1 MKLPLFKV
9 LHSVWEDSQLSPHN
23 YCAEMEK
30 WYFVI
35 ITLCYCCLPATAIQS
50 THRLALPIFSEVLPV
65 ADPEP
70 VVTSSSSSYAATKTV
85 IPQTTIATSS
95 TTGSFLLLTLPSL
108 KSTARATYEITAQ
121 WLPPL
126 RKTTRS
132 WKSTRLP
139 FGNRT
144 ALLKKI
150 TVLPAARFT
159 LPPALPSFTGTASE
173 MGTLFNPIPAADSVL
188 PKMSAY
194 EADATTQ
201 PADDYPPV
209 LSVVQTTAAVLT
221 DAGEFYV
228 RDLGVVVASY
238 V

>member
-1 MKLPLFKV
+1 MV
-9 LHSVWEDSQLSPHN
+9 
-23 YCAEMEK
+23 K
-30 WYFVI
+30 WCFVI
-35 ITLCYCCLPATAIQS
+35 VTLCYCCLPATAIQS
-50 THRLALPIFSEVLPV
+50 TRRLALPIFSEVLPV

-70 VVTSSSSSYAATKTV
+70 VVTNSSSYAATKTV
-85 IPQTTIATSS
+85 IPQTTIATPS

-108 KSTARATYEITAQ
+108 KSTARAPYETTAQ
-121 WLPPL
+121 WLPPI

-139 FGNRT
+139 LGNRT
-144 ALLKKI
+144 APRKKI

-159 LPPALPSFTGTASE
+159 LPPALPSFTGTTSE
-173 MGTLFNPIPAADSVL
+173 MGTVFNPIPAADSAL

-201 PADDYPPV
+201 TADDYPPV
-209 LSVVQTTAAVLT
+209 LAVVQTTSAVLT
-221 DAGEFYV
+221 AAGEFSV

>member
-1 MKLPLFKV
+1 MV
-9 LHSVWEDSQLSPHN
+9 NW
-23 YCAEMEK
+23 C
-30 WYFVI
+30 FVI
-35 ITLCYCCLPATAIQS
+35 VTLCFCCLPATAIQS
-50 THRLALPIFSEVLPV
+50 TRRLALPIFSEVLPV

-70 VVTSSSSSYAATKTV
+70 VVTNSSSSYAATKTV
-85 IPQTTIATSS
+85 IPQTTIATLP

-108 KSTARATYEITAQ
+108 KSTVRATYETTAQ
-121 WLPPL
+121 WLPPP

-139 FGNRT
+139 LGNRT
-144 ALLKKI
+144 APRKKI

-173 MGTLFNPIPAADSVL
+173 MGTVFNPIPAADSAL
-188 PKMSAY
+188 PEMSAY

-221 DAGEFYV
+221 AAGEFSV
-228 RDLGVVVASY
+228 RDLGVMVTSY